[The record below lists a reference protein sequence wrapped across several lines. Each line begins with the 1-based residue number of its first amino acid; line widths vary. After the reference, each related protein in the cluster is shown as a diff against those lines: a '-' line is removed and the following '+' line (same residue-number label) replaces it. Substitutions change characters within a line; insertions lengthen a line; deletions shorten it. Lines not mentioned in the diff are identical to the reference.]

1 MNLAGLTN
9 VLLALACAALLPRCA
24 HSQTLLQSPWPI
36 AGQNLHQTR
45 VSPYEGPQTVD
56 YYWSFLAKGQQ
67 SSEPVVSSDGTLY
80 FGDQLGF
87 VYSLS
92 ASGSLNW
99 NVSLS
104 NQTTSTKTHQVMN
117 SPALGSDGSV
127 FVACEDGYLY
137 RLSPAGTLIWKKYM
151 TGGMITSPV
160 ISDKADVIYV
170 NTISTLRAIYTGS
183 GEVYWS
189 LGYTSAYAP
198 AIDSSG
204 MLYLTIGTYLYFVS
218 AEGTLLSTLQVTTSS
233 NLVTSPLLGPDGAV
247 YVAEYQWVTGVRNG
261 AVRWS
266 TQVAGG
272 SIMAN
277 LVLGPD
283 GNVYAATVGE
293 AIYCLSPDGDVQWIF
308 QTGNAND
315 KFMAPM
321 MDAWGNLYVG
331 SQSGLV
337 YGIRTAGGS
346 PDMFWQFATGSL
358 SVNSPVLLQSGVL
371 VVSGVNHV
379 VYAFR
384 PQNCSAGQYVS
395 PEGASFCSECA
406 VGYYS
411 AESNALSCARCAYP
425 TTSIREG
432 QTTCSGILLLP
443 EGGLTTLSLVLS
455 AMAAVVLVCMYH
467 GRQRVAIFVNLL
479 FPTLDVFSDLAYL
492 TTNEFYNVALFAA
505 CFVSI
510 AIPTATFVKA
520 LVERRALP
528 RLVVP
533 LRRSWWLRAGN
544 EADHIYF
551 PLFPCFADNG
561 GRLPLLSST
570 EHSTF
575 ASVLLEGVAW
585 LVAIAAQAATFA
597 VVLPANVLA
606 LAAWFVVGAFLHLSK
621 MITIGSVWNVWF
633 AFWTQSDA
641 HATEVDV
648 DTAELIQSLE
658 EEFLTETI
666 PQFVIQLTNNLLL
679 GRFTPIAA
687 FSMTFS
693 VVMSVNSVW
702 RHVYQRFVRTET
714 VALEEIPLGM
724 VWRVRLDA
732 WAIDWLIVDAT
743 LRSARKLSP
752 KEQRQRLAQKAEATT
767 TPLLAEAFVADG
779 DGDEEAAL
787 RKATGAATGAAAEAS
802 APLASVV
809 LDPDA

>member
-56 YYWSFLAKGQQ
+56 YFWSFQARGQQ

-170 NTISTLRAIYTGS
+170 NTISTLR
-183 GEVYWS
+183 
-189 LGYTSAYAP
+189 
-198 AIDSSG
+198 
-204 MLYLTIGTYLYFVS
+204 
-218 AEGTLLSTLQVTTSS
+218 
-233 NLVTSPLLGPDGAV
+233 
-247 YVAEYQWVTGVRNG
+247 
-261 AVRWS
+261 
-266 TQVAGG
+266 VAGG

-293 AIYCLSPDGDVQWIF
+293 AIYCISPDGDVQWIF

-358 SVNSPVLLQSGVL
+358 SVNSPVLLRSGVL

-406 VGYYS
+406 VGDYS

-510 AIPTATFVKA
+510 LIPTATFVKA

-606 LAAWFVVGAFLHLSK
+606 LVAWFVVGAFLHLSK

-779 DGDEEAAL
+779 DEEAAL
-787 RKATGAATGAAAEAS
+787 RKATAT

-809 LDPDA
+809 SDPDA